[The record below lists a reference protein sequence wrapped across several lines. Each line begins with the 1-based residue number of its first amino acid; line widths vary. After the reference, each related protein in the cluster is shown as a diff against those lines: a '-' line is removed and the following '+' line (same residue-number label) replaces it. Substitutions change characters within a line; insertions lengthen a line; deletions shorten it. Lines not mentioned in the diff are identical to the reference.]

1 MTATTKG
8 GTKPLASAEHVAGG
22 QRSGELAPLL
32 PSSLPVP
39 ASSKPQRSV
48 IVSVCSFILA
58 TEFCVCLAGATLTGS
73 LPIFFRKR
81 MGLDNVLSTEL
92 NNVLLSLSNLT
103 PIVGAYLAD
112 KHFGRFHTIGI
123 SSIVY
128 LLGLALCTLAATPRF
143 ASLPL
148 FMVGLYGGVAFGG
161 GGIKPNVVVLG
172 ADQFNTDIPAQRREK
187 ASFFNWFYWSI
198 NIGSFLSYS
207 VLSNVAVNGAPP
219 FVPEELGFAF
229 AFGCATLAFFIGV
242 AVFYSGQSRYR
253 RLPPKGS
260 ALGNFFAVLLE
271 AGRRTAKGKLVLT
284 ACAAFIP
291 GIVLT
296 TLSYFVT
303 ASPWHMTLALG
314 GASSVVFA
322 TVVLIVTGTST
333 SWLMLSARRHGGSHT
348 VSHVEDVRQ
357 VMRLMPYLSIMIIF
371 WAAFG
376 QMKSNFLLQGC
387 QMDLR
392 ISTGASSGRPTMVS
406 SAMLSVLNSGS
417 ILVFIPVFDRVLYP
431 AVTRLG
437 IYPSL
442 LRKMGS
448 GLVVAASAMLFA
460 GLLEKERK
468 RRSAVEG
475 VFSNCAS
482 GNEALPMADL
492 SVWWQTPQ
500 YLLIGISEILTSI
513 TSYDLF
519 YSEVPESMRSACQ
532 ALNLLSSTFGYIVAG
547 ALNSIFAA
555 WVTTDLN
562 DGHLENIF
570 FALSLLVLSSLG
582 AFLYVTQFFE
592 YSVPTPLENDS
603 RDSFISGQR

>member
-1 MTATTKG
+1 MGSTKASR
-8 GTKPLASAEHVAGG
+8 PDENESALAHGV
-22 QRSGELAPLL
+22 QRAGELAPLL
-32 PSSLPVP
+32 PATLPTP
-39 ASSKPQRSV
+39 DTTKPQRSV

-219 FVPEELGFAF
+219 LVPEELGFAV

-260 ALGNFFAVLLE
+260 ALGDFFSVLLE

-284 ACAAFIP
+284 ACAAFLP

-303 ASPWHMTLALG
+303 TSPRHMALALA

-333 SWLMLSARRHGGSHT
+333 TWLTLAARRHGGTHS

-387 QMDLR
+387 QMDLPHSHDR
-392 ISTGASSGRPTMVS
+392 DLGAPDDGLVSHAERAQLGLNLGVHPRVRSRRVSSCDATRHLPVASPKDGHGIGGRGVCDAVCGSTGAGAQAPRCCRRRLLQLCEWKRSAADGRSQRLV
-406 SAMLSVLNSGS
+406 ADASVPSHRCQRDPDEHH
-417 ILVFIPVFDRVLYP
+417 IVR
-431 AVTRLG
+431 
-437 IYPSL
+437 SL
-442 LRKMGS
+442 LLRGS
-448 GLVVAASAMLFA
+448 RVDA
-460 GLLEKERK
+460 
-468 RRSAVEG
+468 
-475 VFSNCAS
+475 
-482 GNEALPMADL
+482 
-492 SVWWQTPQ
+492 
-500 YLLIGISEILTSI
+500 
-513 TSYDLF
+513 
-519 YSEVPESMRSACQ
+519 
-532 ALNLLSSTFGYIVAG
+532 
-547 ALNSIFAA
+547 
-555 WVTTDLN
+555 
-562 DGHLENIF
+562 
-570 FALSLLVLSSLG
+570 
-582 AFLYVTQFFE
+582 
-592 YSVPTPLENDS
+592 
-603 RDSFISGQR
+603 